1 MYETNRSVVML
12 IPQEPFWAWLNSL
25 PDTDLDDLSLEDLQ
39 DDPNAYLIDACD
51 DIDQAWDEIISRLD
65 ELFSAELADWCEDP
79 EHWPD
84 INPEIFTEWF
94 EIRIATVVADLP
106 NKEMQRTPFEPIIIN
121 PDA

>member
-1 MYETNRSVVML
+1 MFETNRSVVML
-12 IPQEPFWAWLNSL
+12 IPQEPFWAWLNQL
-25 PDTDLDDLSLEDLQ
+25 PDTDLEDLSLEDLQ

-51 DIDQAWDEIISRLD
+51 DMETAWDEIISRLD

-79 EHWPD
+79 EFWPD

-94 EIRIATVVADLP
+94 EVRISTIVADLP
-106 NKEMQRTPFEPIIIN
+106 NKEMQRTPFEPIILK

>member
-12 IPQEPFWAWLNSL
+12 IPQEPFWAWLTSL

-79 EHWPD
+79 EYWPD

-106 NKEMQRTPFEPIIIN
+106 NKEMQRTPFEPIILN